1 MKKRIAILLSACMLA
16 GAVSFAGCGSNDAK
30 SSGSEK
36 TSAVSQAEAKKSG
49 DGFTAADLT
58 CVINGKKID
67 LNEDMSSVLSKL
79 GEAKNVTSEQSCHG
93 KTGEDKTYEYE
104 GFSVFT
110 YPDGDTDKVIEI
122 TIKAEGMATPKG
134 ISVGSK
140 EAEIKEKYGDDVQKT
155 GKYLSYTSGDKS
167 LNFGVENGVV
177 NEIDYYY
184 DGV

>member
-1 MKKRIAILLSACMLA
+1 MLA

-58 CVINGKKID
+58 CEINGKKID

-93 KTGEDKTYEYE
+93 KTGEDKTYEYN
-104 GFSVFT
+104 GFTIYT
-110 YPDGDTDKVIEI
+110 YPGGGNDLVLEVNVLSSAVPTS
-122 TIKAEGMATPKG
+122 KG
-134 ISVGSK
+134 IKVGS
-140 EAEIKEKYGDDVQKT
+140 
-155 GKYLSYTSGDKS
+155 S
-167 LNFGVENGVV
+167 LNDITAVYGNGYTTDGNYIIFSSGIKTLQFFMNGNTVS
-177 NEIDYYY
+177 EIDYYY
-184 DGV
+184 NV